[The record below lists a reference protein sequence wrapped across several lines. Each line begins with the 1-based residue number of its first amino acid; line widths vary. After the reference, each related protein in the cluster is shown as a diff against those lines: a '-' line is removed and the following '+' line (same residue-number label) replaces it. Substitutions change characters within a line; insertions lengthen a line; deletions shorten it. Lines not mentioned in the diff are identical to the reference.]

1 MASKIFIVKDGKDTH
16 LLLRL
21 CVIVLFNKIIESTKD
36 LSLGRDVL
44 RINHFEFA
52 CDRTLFGKNMVVHH
66 QIRK

>member
-21 CVIVLFNKIIESTKD
+21 RVIVLFNKIIESTKD

-44 RINHFEFA
+44 RITHFEFA